1 MHAAIFLGSVWLCWE
16 ILALFD
22 WAADAVTGDPHT
34 LCKGV
39 LVRALRRILPHVRLW
54 MLPMIVCGGGFLFC
68 IVMAAIYN
76 NHGYC
81 PRQWGYPALIFL
93 SLLPLIAIGVAKSAM
108 TTARTRCGCTRCRW
122 AARTTV
128 FWTGKVK
135 IPKPQDLPVGRLN
148 FRADYF
154 MPYSVCPKC
163 DNEGLHWMRPAMTA
177 DSLDSDA
184 LYHKAKKVMTGEMA
198 RHKPLRGTYTNIAAY
213 ENELQ
218 AWQDACMVKAAFYL
232 LDGESE
238 FDVMRT
244 CTADDCK
251 HTWGQNVGQFT
262 DVLELEYVRGTSN
275 GWR

>member
-1 MHAAIFLGSVWLCWE
+1 MHAAIFLGSVWLWLCWE

-68 IVMAAIYN
+68 IVMAVIYN

-81 PRQWGYPALIFL
+81 PHQWGYPALIFL
-93 SLLPLIAIGVAKSAM
+93 SLLPL
-108 TTARTRCGCTRCRW
+108 
-122 AARTTV
+122 TTV

-177 DSLDSDA
+177 GSLDSDA
-184 LYHKAKKVMTGEMA
+184 LYHKTKKVMTGEMA
-198 RHKPLRGTYTNIAAY
+198 RQKPRQGTYTNIAAY